1 MKQLIKSGVLAILA
15 MLLFACTEAQEKK
28 EGVSVISSEELS
40 KLQSSGVKV
49 VDVRTLGEVQQ
60 GKIPG
65 AIHIEISADLATK
78 MASFDKEQPV
88 IVYCQAGG
96 RSAKAAEQLKT
107 AGFKTIYN
115 YGGGMA
121 DWRSKGNKVE

>member
-1 MKQLIKSGVLAILA
+1 MVMLA
-15 MLLFACTEAQEKK
+15 MLIFACSEAQEKK
-28 EGVSVISSEELS
+28 EGVSIISSDELT

-65 AIHIEISADLATK
+65 AIHLEISADLATK

-88 IVYCQAGG
+88 ILYCQAGG
-96 RSAKAAEQLKT
+96 RSAKAAEQLKS

-115 YGGGMA
+115 YAGGMA
-121 DWRSKGNKVE
+121 DWRSKGNNVE